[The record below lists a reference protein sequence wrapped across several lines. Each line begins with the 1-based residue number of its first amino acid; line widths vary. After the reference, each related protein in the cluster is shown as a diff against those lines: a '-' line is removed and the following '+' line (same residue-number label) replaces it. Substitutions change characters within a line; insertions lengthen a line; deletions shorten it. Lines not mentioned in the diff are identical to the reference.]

1 MMMTGGSSELTYFL
15 LKHDDT
21 LIKLCPG
28 IFDSEYCQ
36 FYIRYH
42 EPTHVKYLKITVLSK
57 LVDPENAPAIVGGLS
72 ECVQDVDVELVR
84 LSVRLLTRIV

>member
-1 MMMTGGSSELTYFL
+1 MMTGGRSKLTYCL
-15 LKHDDT
+15 LKHDNA
-21 LIKLCPG
+21 LIEICPG

-57 LVDPENAPAIVGGLS
+57 LVDPESDTDIVAEFS
-72 ECVQDVDVELVR
+72 ECGQYMDVELGH
-84 LSVRLLTRIV
+84 LSLRVLTRIA